1 MELIHKTGKVLWWK
15 KFPFSQISVWEA
27 RVFVFELTGQIINYK
42 SWLLGFVVWKNI
54 IRLSWIFFVFSQQKN
69 DNCSSKYCSI
79 YRNNETTERIWQTFY
94 MVSMNEKLYTRI
106 FRRETS
112 RTGEE
117 HGKWIDQQ
125 LSLFLNLKK
134 TFKTERS
141 QTRKQVTLWCA
152 LKIVSGWRM
161 SFLRIRKNSKQQRHC
176 MKTVET
182 DLLPKSTVS
191 LRLLNFQNVFNR
203 RIKNTVNKN
212 FTYQRKIQSME
223 LRFGTSNPRIFS
235 HWSTGNNVVPWIKS
249 KFVSFE
255 YSLKSLHRKATLG

>member
-1 MELIHKTGKVLWWK
+1 MTNVLHGFHEWK
-15 KFPFSQISVWEA
+15 IVHSNFQERNIENWRRTWQVNWSTTLTIPKF
-27 RVFVFELTGQIINYK
+27 
-42 SWLLGFVVWKNI
+42 
-54 IRLSWIFFVFSQQKN
+54 
-69 DNCSSKYCSI
+69 
-79 YRNNETTERIWQTFY
+79 
-94 MVSMNEKLYTRI
+94 
-106 FRRETS
+106 
-112 RTGEE
+112 
-117 HGKWIDQQ
+117 
-125 LSLFLNLKK
+125 KK